1 MARDSKGLME
11 AKLHQVEDCDPIAE
25 VQKVA
30 VRNVLC
36 GNALDAAE
44 ALDFMMM
51 LGVHPSQ
58 NDEDSPRL
66 NVRAMHS

>member
-25 VQKVA
+25 EQKVA

-36 GNALDAAE
+36 GNAADAAE
-44 ALDFMMM
+44 AVDFMMM
-51 LGVHPSQ
+51 LGVHWSQ
-58 NDEDSPRL
+58 NGETSPRL
-66 NVRAMHS
+66 GVKAVHS